1 MRVGRFMIHTSFLSH
16 DRFKFLWV
24 ALGLAL
30 VSGFVYLFHD
40 PKEPPNGGTWLGYTL
55 GTVGAVLI
63 LWLTYLGR
71 RKRNFLNGSGTVK
84 GWVSAHV
91 YLGAALL
98 VVGTLHTGFQ
108 FGWNIHTAAYVFMCI
123 VIFSGFYGIYAYTAL
138 PSTRNNLKGSQ
149 TLEEIF
155 VQVED
160 RDMQVL
166 KLVEGVNSE
175 VSSAIKSAL
184 DRTVIGGGY
193 REQLFGIDKS
203 LAMINGRLVSNPAQA
218 AILDY
223 LIEALSREKG
233 DSRERLKQLMNALA
247 ERKKLLDIIRTDIK
261 AQARTS
267 AWLLVHVPVTFG
279 LIASLIAHVV
289 SVFVYW

>member
-1 MRVGRFMIHTSFLSH
+1 MIHTSFLSH

-24 ALGLAL
+24 ALGLGL
-30 VSGFVYLFHD
+30 ISGLLYLFHD
-40 PKEPPNGGTWLGYTL
+40 PKEPPNGGTWLGYSL

-71 RKRNFLNGSGTVK
+71 RKRNFLKGSGTVK

-98 VVGTLHTGFQ
+98 IVGTLHTGFQ
-108 FGWNIHTAAYVFMCI
+108 FGWNIHTVAYVLMCI
-123 VIFSGFYGIYAYTAL
+123 VILSGFYGIYAYTAL

-160 RDMQVL
+160 RDSQIL

-218 AILDY
+218 SILDY
-223 LIEALSREKG
+223 LIEALSKEKG
-233 DSRERLKQLMNALA
+233 ESRERLGQLMNALA
-247 ERKKLLDIIRTDIK
+247 ERKKLLDIIRNDIK

-267 AWLLVHVPVTFG
+267 AWL
-279 LIASLIAHVV
+279 
-289 SVFVYW
+289 WCMCQ

>member
-1 MRVGRFMIHTSFLSH
+1 MIHTSFLSH

-91 YLGAALL
+91 YLGGALL

-123 VIFSGFYGIYAYTAL
+123 VILSGFYGIYAYTTL
-138 PSTRNNLKGSQ
+138 PSARNNVKGSQ

-160 RDMQVL
+160 RDMQIL

-223 LIEALSREKG
+223 LIEALSRERG
-233 DSRERLKQLMNALA
+233 DSRERLVQLMNALA
-247 ERKKLLDIIRTDIK
+247 ERKKLLDIIRNDIK

>member
-1 MRVGRFMIHTSFLSH
+1 MIHTSFLSH

-24 ALGLAL
+24 ALGLGL
-30 VSGFVYLFHD
+30 ISGLLYLFHD
-40 PKEPPNGGTWLGYTL
+40 PKEPPNGGTWLGYSL

-71 RKRNFLNGSGTVK
+71 RKRNFLKGSGTVK

-91 YLGAALL
+91 YLGTALL
-98 VVGTLHTGFQ
+98 IVGTLHTGFQ
-108 FGWNIHTAAYVFMCI
+108 FGWNIHTVAYVLMCI
-123 VIFSGFYGIYAYTAL
+123 VILSGFYGIYAYTAL

-160 RDMQVL
+160 RDIQIL

-175 VSSAIKSAL
+175 ISSAIKSAL
-184 DRTVIGGGY
+184 DRTVIGGGF

-218 AILDY
+218 SILDY
-223 LIEALSREKG
+223 LIEALSKEKG
-233 DSRERLKQLMNALA
+233 ESRERLGQLMNALA
-247 ERKKLLDIIRTDIK
+247 ERKKLLDIIRNDIK

>member
-1 MRVGRFMIHTSFLSH
+1 MIHTSFLSH

-24 ALGLAL
+24 ALALGLISAL
-30 VSGFVYLFHD
+30 FYLFHD
-40 PKEPPNGGTWLGYTL
+40 PKEPPNGGTWLGYSL
-55 GTVGAVLI
+55 GTVGAILI

-98 VVGTLHTGFQ
+98 IVGTLHTGFQ
-108 FGWNIHTAAYVFMCI
+108 FGWNIHTVAYVLMCV
-123 VIFSGFYGIYAYTAL
+123 VILSGFYGIYAYTAL
-138 PSTRNNLKGSQ
+138 PSTRNDLKGSQ
-149 TLEEIF
+149 TLDEIF

-160 RDMQVL
+160 RDAQIL
-166 KLVEGVNSE
+166 KLVEGVNSQ
-175 VSSAIKSAL
+175 VSSAITSAL

-193 REQLFGIDKS
+193 REQLFGIDRS
-203 LAMINGRLVSNPAQA
+203 LAMINGRLVGNPAQA
-218 AILDY
+218 AILEY
-223 LIEALSREKG
+223 LIETLSKEKG
-233 DSRERLKQLMNALA
+233 EARERLGQLMNALA
-247 ERKKLLDIIRTDIK
+247 ERKKLLDIIRDDIK

-279 LIASLIAHVV
+279 LLASLIAHVI

>member
-1 MRVGRFMIHTSFLSH
+1 MIHTSFLSH

-24 ALGLAL
+24 ALGLGLISGL
-30 VSGFVYLFHD
+30 VYFFHD

-91 YLGAALL
+91 YLGGALL

-123 VIFSGFYGIYAYTAL
+123 VILSGFYGIYAYTTL
-138 PSTRNNLKGSQ
+138 PSARNNVKGSQ

-160 RDMQVL
+160 RDMQIL

-223 LIEALSREKG
+223 LIEALSRERG
-233 DSRERLKQLMNALA
+233 DSRERLVQLTNALA
-247 ERKKLLDIIRTDIK
+247 ERKKLLDIIRTDVK